1 MCALAQFGVVL
12 PLVWISGPW
21 MLYLFAI
28 AFGFLWGGS
37 GTIITVLIADLLGT
51 RSLGAI
57 MGMMS
62 GGWSI
67 GAAIGPAIG
76 GYIFDVSGGYGAAF
90 GIGAAA
96 LLTAGCLVALI
107 EQTPIVTSYDDR
119 P

>member
-1 MCALAQFGVVL
+1 M
-12 PLVWISGPW
+12 
-21 MLYLFAI
+21 
-28 AFGFLWGGS
+28 
-37 GTIITVLIADLLGT
+37 ITVLIVDLFGT

-76 GYIFDVSGGYGAAF
+76 GYIFDVSGRYSPAF

-96 LLTAGCLVALI
+96 FLTAACLLALI
-107 EQTPIVTSYDDR
+107 KRIPVIAGSDEHP
-119 P
+119 